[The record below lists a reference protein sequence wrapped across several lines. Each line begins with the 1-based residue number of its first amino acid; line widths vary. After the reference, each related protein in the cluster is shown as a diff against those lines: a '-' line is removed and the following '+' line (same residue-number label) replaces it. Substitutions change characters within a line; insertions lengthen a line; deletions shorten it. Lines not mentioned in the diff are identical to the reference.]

1 MGRRS
6 RVMIKNEIIK
16 ITIIVL
22 ILFLTQGCQ
31 KQKICRYAD
40 MIYNKKS
47 KQCECIQAY
56 SPEEIPALS
65 STEYNSCGSIVRNFF
80 YLSIDNADYP
90 YYSHAGDTIK
100 FCGYVKHSYGRPLQY
115 NEDSTYCQFTMIDDY
130 ATAMDA
136 SNHNGG
142 AFFVESLISLMG
154 NVDIT
159 QKCYVKGLLSFGS
172 QSAVIP
178 WVSISEPGSCRS
190 EDLLFN
196 VIDIHN

>member
-1 MGRRS
+1 
-6 RVMIKNEIIK
+6 
-16 ITIIVL
+16 
-22 ILFLTQGCQ
+22 
-31 KQKICRYAD
+31 
-40 MIYNKKS
+40 
-47 KQCECIQAY
+47 
-56 SPEEIPALS
+56 
-65 STEYNSCGSIVRNFF
+65 
-80 YLSIDNADYP
+80 
-90 YYSHAGDTIK
+90 
-100 FCGYVKHSYGRPLQY
+100 
-115 NEDSTYCQFTMIDDY
+115 MIDDY